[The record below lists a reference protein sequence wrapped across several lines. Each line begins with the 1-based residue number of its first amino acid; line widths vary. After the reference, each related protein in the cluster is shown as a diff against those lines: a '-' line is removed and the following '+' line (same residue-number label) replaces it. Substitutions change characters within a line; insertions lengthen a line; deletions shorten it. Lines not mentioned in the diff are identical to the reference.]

1 MIIIKKLENFQ
12 SKFKIRN
19 KKILILTSPSII
31 KKNRV
36 RKLIRGLTF
45 ENNVEVFSKI
55 LPGAYLKDLQRIF
68 QFKTPQNII
77 GIGGGSVIDIA
88 KAYSC
93 LKLNSVK
100 NLNKEEKINKIP
112 LIVIPTISG
121 SGAESSKGSI
131 LKKTNNK
138 KIAYRSEHL
147 IPDHVFLDLSLVKSA
162 PKKLRCECLFDCLSH
177 AIETYL
183 SKKSKIN
190 LKKNSIKTI
199 KSLLKINYKNIDT
212 IKYQKIISKSSYLM
226 GINLKMSTTCLPHR
240 IQYSL
245 SEYTNMT
252 HAQSIIALYTGWLK
266 IISETKEFKQLE
278 KEISIKFNLKNKIK
292 MFKKKLK
299 INFSLRKLKLSEQ
312 TKEKIIKKTNG
323 TLKLDPSYKSI
334 NTIRQIVY
342 LSS

>member
-1 MIIIKKLENFQ
+1 MKIINKLENFQ
-12 SKFKIRN
+12 SKFKLKD

-36 RKLIRGLTF
+36 KKLIELIKVK
-45 ENNVEVFSKI
+45 NNVEVFWKI
-55 LPGAYLKDLQRIF
+55 RPGAYIKDLQKIF
-68 QFKTPQNII
+68 KLETPQNIL
-77 GIGGGSVIDIA
+77 GIGGGSVMDIA

-93 LKLNSVK
+93 LKLNPIK
-100 NLNKEEKINKIP
+100 NLYSKKKIHKIP

-131 LKKTNNK
+131 LKKINNK
-138 KIAYRSEHL
+138 KIAYRSDHL
-147 IPDHVFLDLSLVKSA
+147 VPNHVFLDMNLVKSA

-183 SKKSKIN
+183 SKKSKIIT
-190 LKKNSIKTI
+190 KKNSIKTI
-199 KSLLKINYKNIDT
+199 NSLLKINYKNIDT
-212 IKYQKIISKSSYLM
+212 IKCQKIISNSSYLM

-245 SEYTNMT
+245 AEHTSMT

-266 IISETKEFKQLE
+266 IISKTKEFKILE
-278 KEISIKFNLKNKIK
+278 KKISTKFDLTNELKF
-292 MFKKKLK
+292 FKKKLK
-299 INFSLRKLKLSEQ
+299 INFSLRKLKL
-312 TKEKIIKKTNG
+312 TKKIKEKIIKKTSG
-323 TLKLDPSYKSI
+323 TLEFDPSYKSI
-334 NTIRQIVY
+334 ETVKQIVY